1 MWFDAL
7 VYTPPA
13 LRFLVD
19 SVGEDHVTLGSDY
32 PFDMGVDDPIDRI
45 ESALTDRGARAAV
58 MSASAQALFGPR
70 LMERIT
76 MRETR

>member
-7 VYTPPA
+7 VYTAPA

-19 SVGEDHVTLGSDY
+19 SVGEEHVTLGSDVL
-32 PFDMGVDDPIDRI
+32 FDMGVDDPVERI
-45 ESALTDRGARAAV
+45 EAALDDREVRAAIT
-58 MSASAQALFGPR
+58 SASAQGLFGPR